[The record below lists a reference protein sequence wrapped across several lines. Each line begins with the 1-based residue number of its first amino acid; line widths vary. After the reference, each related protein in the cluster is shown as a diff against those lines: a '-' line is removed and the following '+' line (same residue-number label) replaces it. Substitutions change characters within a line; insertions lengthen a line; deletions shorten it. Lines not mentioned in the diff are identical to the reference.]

1 MKLIE
6 EVRKTSPDMK
16 LEVRATVFD
25 FILESNYKK
34 YLTAIIK
41 DVKSIN
47 KDSTEKEASDA
58 LNLSLRTIRDSIKIG
73 KIN

>member
-1 MKLIE
+1 MKFIE
-6 EVRKTSPDMK
+6 EVRNTSPEMK
-16 LEVRATVFD
+16 LEVRAVVFD

-47 KDSTEKEASDA
+47 KNSTEKEMNDA
-58 LNLSLRTIRDSIKIG
+58 LNLSLRNIRDSIKLG